1 MIAIIQFLL
10 CLGVAFCAEYVGEP
24 PLICSFLA
32 VITFKLSEIL
42 VEIKE
47 LEK

>member
-1 MIAIIQFLL
+1 MIATIQFLL
-10 CLGVAFCAEYVGEP
+10 CLGVAFCAKCVGEP

-32 VITFKLSEIL
+32 MLVIKLSEIL